1 MSKSANLIYIK
12 HLLIVLLILFAS
24 VGLFRLRHVTT
35 ESEQYVEGFQGA
47 MIQQEEWVEHHL
59 KDFVN
64 ICSETDG
71 EVLHDPQY
79 LEQLTNIYRRDGLV
93 FVIFEDGQPVFWSH
107 NALPLE
113 SRAPPEAENGMAR
126 KANGWYYYRT
136 ISQDEVN
143 PIEETDHSED
153 VHVLRQYVVYYTVK
167 QDFKYQN
174 EYLVNQFHHDLPS
187 LEKKFF
193 LSDRPDEG
201 YQIVDR
207 EGNYLFSLV
216 LRREEVLTQPMGLL
230 HFISALFGT
239 FALMAFVFFS
249 FRYFTRMFRIGK
261 KTLAVGGFTAVIF
274 LIRFITFQLQFPAAF
289 YEGVLFSPELYAT
302 SEILPSLG
310 DLFLHVALV
319 TIIAYFLYHN
329 LRGFNIKPPRNPW
342 LSRGLGFGL
351 FLIIYLICGLSL
363 YLIEGL
369 VTNSHLNL
377 DVNFIFNLDV
387 YSLVGFLIIGLIFFS
402 FFFLS
407 VVLCRVII
415 GLLESHRQF
424 WALCAISFGVLIGL
438 TWLTSGAAP
447 ILWSLAIAAVLVFE
461 IDRKN
466 NTPEKNF
473 AALIISVF
481 LFSLISTFALDR
493 FNTEKDIEKRKNLV
507 LQLASEQDPIA
518 EFLFLEIEDALFN
531 DNQLQSLVLRD
542 PYNDPLIE
550 NYLQYHYFYDFW
562 EKYDLQVTVCHP
574 DDTLLLKPDNI
585 DVECGA
591 FFEDYI
597 SSFGKQTLSEH
608 LIYLDNNT
616 GTNSYIVQIPI
627 RMWEDYEE
635 EYQLYIEF
643 DAKFIAR
650 DLGFPDL
657 LIDDAVDINRDLI
670 NYSYATYK
678 EGNLVNEYGTYHYS
692 LDAAVYDVSL
702 DKDQKDE
709 FVEFSF
715 DGYSHLMY
723 RKDDETLLVI
733 SRPKG
738 SFLESVAP
746 FSYLFITF
754 FFIVVVFWLLISRK
768 KPSRLLK
775 INFRRRLQYSMVIM
789 LLISALIIGGASAW
803 FIYNMYENKNL
814 TFLNEK
820 AQSVLIELEYVLADE
835 SDLEPDMEF
844 YLYDVLLQYS
854 NIFFTDINLYDP
866 GGELLASS
874 RPKIFEEGILGRRMN
889 SLAYLKMKKEERS
902 QFIHFEHIGELDYLS
917 AYAPLYNRY
926 NEKLGY
932 LNLPYFA
939 RESELRNEMSYF
951 LVAFINIYLL
961 LVVVA
966 VVVALFVSNY
976 VTRPLQ
982 LIRNNL
988 ARLKLGKTNEKIHWD
1003 REDEIG
1009 SLVREYNRMI
1019 DELAVSA
1026 ELLARSERETA
1037 WREMA
1042 RQVAHEIKNPLTPM
1056 KLSVQYLEKAWK
1068 EKVPDWDERLER
1080 FSKTM
1085 IEQIDSMAVIAK
1097 EFSDFAQ
1104 MPAGKNGHINLRE
1117 FIPEVM
1123 DMYKDFEKVDITLQM
1138 PEGGEPMQVYADRN
1152 QLLRVFNNLIKN
1164 AIQSYD
1170 KHEQARIRVDCE
1182 VGEEDYH
1189 ISITDYG
1196 SGIPD
1201 KQQQEIFTPYFT
1213 TKARGMG
1220 LGLSMVK
1227 SIIESFNGNVSFTS
1241 REGEGSI
1248 FVVSLPKTRSRH

>member
-1 MSKSANLIYIK
+1 MSNSAIFRYIK
-12 HLLIVLLILFAS
+12 QLLIALLILFVSA
-24 VGLFRLRHVTT
+24 GLFRLRHVTT
-35 ESEQYVEGFQGA
+35 ESDQYVERFQRA
-47 MIQQEEWVEHHL
+47 MIQQEEWVERHL
-59 KDFVN
+59 QDFVN
-64 ICSETDG
+64 TCEETDG
-71 EVLHDPQY
+71 EILHDPGY
-79 LEQLTNIYRRDGLV
+79 LEQLKNTYRRDGLV
-93 FVIFEDGQPVFWSH
+93 FVVFEDGQPVFWSH

-113 SRAPPEAENGMAR
+113 GRAPPEAGNGMIR

-136 ISQDEVN
+136 ISKDEVT
-143 PIEETDHSED
+143 PKGETGQAGD
-153 VHVLRQYVVYYTVK
+153 VFVLRQYVIYYTVK

-187 LEKKFF
+187 LETKFF
-193 LSDRPDEG
+193 LSDRADEG
-201 YQIVDR
+201 NQIVDR

-216 LRREEVLTQPMGLL
+216 LRREEVLTQPVGVLQFL
-230 HFISALFGT
+230 SAMFGT
-239 FALMAFVFFS
+239 LALMAFVFFS

-261 KTLAVGGFTAVIF
+261 KTLAVGGFAAVIF
-274 LIRFITFQLQFPAAF
+274 LMRFISFHLQLPSAF
-289 YEGVLFSPELYAT
+289 YEGVMFSPELYAT

-310 DLFLHVALV
+310 DLFMHVALV

-329 LRGFNIKPPRNPW
+329 LKGFTVKSPRNSW
-342 LSRGLGFGL
+342 LSRGLSFGL

-369 VTNSHLNL
+369 VINSHLNL
-377 DVNFIFNLDV
+377 DVNFIFNLDI
-387 YSLVGFLIIGLIFFS
+387 YSLVGFLIIGLIFFA

-415 GLLESHRQF
+415 GLLETHRQF
-424 WALCAISFGVLIGL
+424 WVMCAISFGALIGL
-438 TWLTSGAAP
+438 TWITSGAAP

-466 NTPEKNF
+466 DTPEKNF

-507 LQLASEQDPIA
+507 LQLASEQDPVA
-518 EFLFLEIEDALFN
+518 EFLFMEIEDALFN
-531 DNQLQSLVLRD
+531 DNQLQNLVLRD
-542 PYNDPLIE
+542 PYNDPLIA

-574 DDTLLLKPDNI
+574 DDILTLKPDN
-585 DVECGA
+585 VEVDCTD

-597 SSFGKQTLSEH
+597 SSFGKQTISGQ

-616 GTNSYIVQIPI
+616 GTNSYIVQVPI
-627 RMWEDYEE
+627 RMGE
-635 EYQLYIEF
+635 EYDEEYHLYIEF

-657 LIDDAVDINRDLI
+657 LIDDAVDINRELI

-678 EGNLVNEYGTYHYS
+678 NGNLVNEYGTYHYS
-692 LDAAVYDVSL
+692 VDAAVYGVSL
-702 DKDQKDE
+702 HEEHADE
-709 FVEFSF
+709 FAEFSF
-715 DGYSHLMY
+715 DDYSHLMY
-723 RKDDETLLVI
+723 RKDGETLLVI

-789 LLISALIIGGASAW
+789 LLISALTIGGASAW
-803 FIYNMYENKNL
+803 FIFNMYENKNL
-814 TFLNEK
+814 AFLNEK
-820 AQSVLIELEYVLADE
+820 AQSVLIEMEFVLADE
-835 SDLEPDMEF
+835 SSLEPDMEF

-854 NIFFTDINLYDP
+854 NIFFTDINLYNPD
-866 GGELLASS
+866 GQLLASS
-874 RPKIFEEGILGRRMN
+874 RPKIFEEGIVGRKMN
-889 SLAYLKMKKEERS
+889 SLAYLKMKEEKRS
-902 QFIHFEHIGELDYLS
+902 QFIHSERIGKLEYLS
-917 AYAPLYNRY
+917 AYTPLYNRY

-988 ARLKLGKTNEKIHWD
+988 ARLKLGKTNEKIDWD

-1026 ELLARSERETA
+1026 DLLARSERETA

-1068 EKVPDWDERLER
+1068 ENVPDWDERLER

-1085 IEQIDSMAVIAK
+1085 IEQIDNMAVIAK

-1117 FIPEVM
+1117 FIPEVLG
-1123 DMYKDFEKVDITLQM
+1123 MYKDFEKVDIDLQM
-1138 PEGGEPMQVYADRN
+1138 PEGEEPMQVYADRN

-1182 VGEEDYH
+1182 SGEQDYH
-1189 ISITDYG
+1189 ISVTDYG
-1196 SGIPD
+1196 SGIPE
-1201 KQQQEIFTPYFT
+1201 KLQREIFTPYFT
-1213 TKARGMG
+1213 TKAKGMG

-1241 REGEGSI
+1241 REGEGST
-1248 FVVSLPKTRSRH
+1248 FVVSLPHTQFRR

>member
-1 MSKSANLIYIK
+1 MPKSAIRRYIRQ
-12 HLLIVLLILFAS
+12 LLVALLILLVSTA
-24 VGLFRLRHVTT
+24 LFRLRHVTT
-35 ESEQYVEGFQGA
+35 ESEQYVQRFQRA
-47 MIQQEEWVEHHL
+47 MIQQEDWVERHL
-59 KDFVN
+59 QEFVSS
-64 ICSETDG
+64 CRETDG
-71 EVLHDPQY
+71 KILHDPQY
-79 LEQLTNIYRRDGLV
+79 LEQLKNTYRRDGLV
-93 FVIFEDGQPVFWSH
+93 FVIYEDGQPVFWSH
-107 NALPLE
+107 NALPLHG
-113 SRAPPEAENGMAR
+113 RAPPEFDNGMTR
-126 KANGWYYYRT
+126 KANGWYYY
-136 ISQDEVN
+136 QAF
-143 PIEETDHSED
+143 SED
-153 VHVLRQYVVYYTVK
+153 EASPDTEAGDSEDLRVLRQYVVFYTVK

-174 EYLVNQFHHDLPS
+174 QYLVNQFHHALPG
-187 LEKKFF
+187 LEAKFF
-193 LSDRPDEG
+193 LSDRADEG
-201 YQIVDR
+201 HRITDR
-207 EGNYLFSLV
+207 DGNYLFSLV
-216 LRREEVLTQPMGLL
+216 LRREEVLTQPVGVLQFL
-230 HFISALFGT
+230 SVLFGT
-239 FALMAFVFFS
+239 LSLLVFVFFS
-249 FRYFTRMFRIGK
+249 FRYFSRMFRIGK
-261 KTLAVGGFTAVIF
+261 KTLALGGFSAVIILLRVISF
-274 LIRFITFQLQFPAAF
+274 YWQLPGAL
-289 YEGVLFSPELYAT
+289 YDGVMFSPELYAT

-310 DLFLHVALV
+310 DLFMHVAMV

-329 LRGFNIKPPRNPW
+329 LKDFTVKYPRSPW
-342 LSRGLGFGL
+342 LSRALSFLL
-351 FLIIYLICGLSL
+351 FLVIYLFCGLSL

-369 VTNSHLNL
+369 VINSHLNL
-377 DVNFIFNLDV
+377 DVNFIFNLDM
-387 YSLVGFLIIGLIFFS
+387 YSLVGFLIIGLIFFA

-407 VVLCRVII
+407 VVLCRVIT
-415 GLLESHRQF
+415 GLLNTHRQF
-424 WALCAISFGVLIGL
+424 WIMCAVSFGALIGL
-438 TWLTSGAAP
+438 TWIVSGASP
-447 ILWSLAIAAVLVFE
+447 ILWSLTIVAVLVFE

-466 NTPEKNF
+466 KTPEKNF
-473 AALIISVF
+473 AGLIISVF

-507 LQLASEQDPIA
+507 LQLASEQDPVA
-518 EFLFLEIEDALFN
+518 EFLFMEIEEALFN
-531 DNQLQSLVLRD
+531 DSQLQNLILRD

-562 EKYDLQVTVCHP
+562 EKYNLQVTVCHP
-574 DDTLLLKPDNI
+574 EDLLTLKPENV
-585 DVECGA
+585 DVDCLP
-591 FFEDYI
+591 FFGDYI
-597 SSFGKQTLSEH
+597 NAFGKQTISEQ

-616 GTNSYIVQIPI
+616 GTNSYIVQVPI
-627 RMWEDYEE
+627 RMGEEYEE
-635 EYQLYIEF
+635 EYHLFIEF

-650 DLGFPDL
+650 DLGFPEL
-657 LIDDAVDINRDLI
+657 LIDDAVDINRELI
-670 NYSYATYK
+670 NYSYATYRN
-678 EGNLVNEYGTYHYS
+678 GNLVNEYGTYHYS
-692 LDAAVYDVSL
+692 VDASVYDVAL
-702 DKDQKDE
+702 HEYQQDE
-709 FVEFSF
+709 FAEFSF
-715 DGYSHLMY
+715 DDYSHLMY
-723 RKDDETLLVI
+723 HKDDETLLII

-754 FFIVVVFWLLISRK
+754 FFIVVVFWLLISRN

-775 INFRRRLQYSMVIM
+775 INFRRRLQYSMVLM
-789 LLISALIIGGASAW
+789 LLISALTIGGASAW
-803 FIYNMYENKNL
+803 FIFNIYENKNL
-814 TFLNEK
+814 SFLNEK
-820 AQSVLIELEYVLADE
+820 AQSVLIEVEHVLADE
-835 SDLEPDMEF
+835 SSLEPHMEF

-854 NIFFTDINLYDP
+854 NIFFTDINLYNPD
-866 GGELLASS
+866 GQLLASS
-874 RPKIFEEGILGRRMN
+874 RPKIFEEGIVGRKMN
-889 SLAYLKMKKEERS
+889 TLAFLKMKNEQRS
-902 QFIHFEHIGELDYLS
+902 QFIHSERIGKLEYLS
-917 AYAPLYNRY
+917 AYTPLYNRY

-966 VVVALFVSNY
+966 VVVAIFVSNY

-988 ARLKLGKTNEKIHWD
+988 ARLKLGKTNEKIDWD

-1085 IEQIDSMAVIAK
+1085 IEQIDNMAVIAK

-1117 FIPEVM
+1117 FIPEVL
-1123 DMYKDFEKVDITLQM
+1123 DMYKDFEKVDITLEM
-1138 PEGGEPMQVYADRN
+1138 PAGTDPMQVYADRN

-1170 KHEQARIRVDCE
+1170 KHDQARILVECNA
-1182 VGEEDYH
+1182 GENEYH
-1189 ISITDYG
+1189 ISVTDYG

-1201 KQQQEIFTPYFT
+1201 NLQQEIFTPYFT
-1213 TKARGMG
+1213 TKAKGMG

-1227 SIIESFNGNVSFTS
+1227 SIIESFNGSVSFTS
-1241 REGEGSI
+1241 REGEGST
-1248 FVVSLPKTRSRH
+1248 FMVSLPATQRM